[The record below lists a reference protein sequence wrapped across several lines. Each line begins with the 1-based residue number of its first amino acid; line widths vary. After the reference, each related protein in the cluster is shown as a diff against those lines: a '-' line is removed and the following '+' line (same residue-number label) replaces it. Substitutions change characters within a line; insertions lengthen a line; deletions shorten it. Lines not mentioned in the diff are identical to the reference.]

1 MWVVQLEEEKWRRP
15 FKIFFPAF
23 RWKMTH
29 DFHFSKPSSWEK
41 NQEKWHLIPFSEDV
55 AILLIF
61 PCRKIDN
68 THTFLAPIFKNSKL
82 FDHHKKAN
90 AWKWNFFRRG
100 QFFVNVTWHFWE
112 LKSNV
117 FFFTSSFGDIDLRAP
132 KAMFFGWCTR
142 SIFFLLPAKLDCV
155 SWLKGAIC
163 DDAQDGTWV
172 VAWPPTFS
180 ASFKS
185 N

>member
-61 PCRKIDN
+61 PRRKIDN
-68 THTFLAPIFKNSKL
+68 THTFLAPIFKNSIWSPWKGQCLKMKL
-82 FDHHKKAN
+82 F
-90 AWKWNFFRRG
+90 
-100 QFFVNVTWHFWE
+100 
-112 LKSNV
+112 S
-117 FFFTSSFGDIDLRAP
+117 
-132 KAMFFGWCTR
+132 TR
-142 SIFFLLPAKLDCV
+142 SVLCKCNLTFLGAEIKCVFLQANSAILTYGHQRPCFLVDVLDPSSSCCLP
-155 SWLKGAIC
+155 S
-163 DDAQDGTWV
+163 
-172 VAWPPTFS
+172 
-180 ASFKS
+180 
-185 N
+185 